1 MMMGINTISERRP
14 SSFEEPS
21 MRSSPHIALST
32 LILALAGCGGS
43 DATDTFPEDGRY
55 ALSTTLFQPDGGATS
70 LLGLIDDPGVAG
82 EFDTTRA
89 IEIGGAAALFGDDG
103 RNVFALGS
111 SDSATVTRYER
122 LAGGALAARGAL
134 SLGPYGITSAFK
146 RPELVPMLSATKAY
160 WIDDVSSQVVVWDPA
175 GMTVNGSFSLEA
187 AQRDGLLLEVGEA
200 MLRDGALFVSANY
213 RTADDGEVGEA
224 VAIVIDTVS
233 DTVTDVLTDERC
245 GGTLD
250 IAAADDGTLYFASNS
265 YAASLFALGRSTD
278 YPAPC
283 VLRIN
288 PGERVF
294 DPGYVVS
301 MLELT
306 EGRAAGQLVLGG
318 GGSAYVLALHTE
330 LLEAP
335 FDPNGD
341 LFAAYEASAWRWWSV
356 ELGSANPGVLV
367 ADAPVRSAANRVLS
381 AGGREFIANLDLD
394 TGTTTLLSPQPGGQ
408 LAPGLAVTGYPY
420 GMVQLR

>member
-1 MMMGINTISERRP
+1 MRISP
-14 SSFEEPS
+14 PIS
-21 MRSSPHIALST
+21 LSV
-32 LILALAGCGGS
+32 LVGALAACGGS
-43 DATDTFPEDGRY
+43 DATDTFLQDGRY

-70 LLGLIDDPGVAG
+70 LLGLIDDPGAAG
-82 EFDTTRA
+82 ELDTTRA
-89 IEIGGAAALFGDDG
+89 VEIGGAAALFGDDG

-122 LAGGALAARGAL
+122 RAGGALVERGAL

-146 RPELVPMLSATKAY
+146 RPELVPMLSETKAY
-160 WIDDVSSQVVVWDPA
+160 WIDDASSQVVVWNPA
-175 GMTVNGSFSLEA
+175 EMTVDGSFPLEVA
-187 AQRDGLLLEVGEA
+187 ERDGLVLEVGEA
-200 MLRDGALFVSANY
+200 VLRDGALFISANY
-213 RTADDGEVGEA
+213 RTADDGEAGEA
-224 VAIVIDTVS
+224 VAIVIDTTS
-233 DTVTDVLTDERC
+233 DSVRDVLADARC

-250 IAAADDGTLYFASNS
+250 IAPAEDGTLYFASNT
-265 YAASLFALGRSTD
+265 YAASLYALGRFPD

-318 GGSAYVLALHTE
+318 DGSAYVLALHTD
-330 LLEAP
+330 LLDAP

-356 ELGSANPGVLV
+356 ELGSANPGALV

-381 AGGREFIANLDLD
+381 AGGREYIANLDLD
-394 TGTTTLLSPQPGGQ
+394 TGTTTLLSPQPGG
-408 LAPGLAVTGYPY
+408 LLTPGLAVTGYPY
-420 GMVQLR
+420 GLIRLR